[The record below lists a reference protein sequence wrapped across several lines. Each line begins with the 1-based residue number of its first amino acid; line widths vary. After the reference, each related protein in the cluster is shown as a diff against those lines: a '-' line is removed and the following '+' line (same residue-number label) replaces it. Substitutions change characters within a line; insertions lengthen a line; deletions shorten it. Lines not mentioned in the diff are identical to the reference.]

1 MELAPLWILLLL
13 VVFHGADQDVD
24 DVSLETF
31 SLSLSL
37 SLPCSFNL
45 CLLYFFRLLFLW
57 FLEFRG
63 VYGLEE
69 GMGRWGSPHG
79 DGLKKVAFGD
89 ASVVLEN

>member
-1 MELAPLWILLLL
+1 
-13 VVFHGADQDVD
+13 
-24 DVSLETF
+24 
-31 SLSLSL
+31 
-37 SLPCSFNL
+37 
-45 CLLYFFRLLFLW
+45 LYFFRLLFLW